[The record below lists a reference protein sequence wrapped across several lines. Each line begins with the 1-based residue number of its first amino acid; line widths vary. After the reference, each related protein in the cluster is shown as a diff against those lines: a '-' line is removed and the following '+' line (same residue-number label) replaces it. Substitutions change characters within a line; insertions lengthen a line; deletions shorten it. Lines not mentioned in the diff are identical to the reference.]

1 MPGTR
6 RHIMKIEIFSDFTCP
21 FCYIG
26 KTKLTNAIGKVELN
40 EEPKMIFRKYEI
52 HPEIEGSIDIPYK
65 EYMLNMMGGNQR
77 KLDEFLEELTSHA
90 EEVGLK
96 FNFDTMIAAN
106 TADAHRLGKWIAS
119 EKMDQQYTDLLMK
132 AHFTEGKDL
141 SDRDF
146 LYSVVQSLGLSKEK
160 AIEVLEKNEF
170 EYDLEMDQYAAQQIG
185 VESAPFFVFDNRFG
199 IIGVEPEEVFTRTLK
214 QVIGN

>member
-6 RHIMKIEIFSDFTCP
+6 RHIMNIEIFSDFTCP

-26 KTKLTNAIGKVELN
+26 KTKLTNAIGKVELD

-65 EYMLNMMGGNQR
+65 QYMLEMMGGNQR

-90 EEVGLK
+90 EEVGLT
-96 FNFDTMIAAN
+96 FNFDMMIAAN
-106 TADAHRLGKWIAS
+106 TADAHRLGKWVAS
-119 EKMDQQYTDLLMK
+119 EQKDQPYTERLMK

-141 SDRDF
+141 SNRSF
-146 LYSVVQSLGLSKEK
+146 LYSVVEELGLSKEK

-170 EYDLEMDQYAAQQIG
+170 EYELEMDQYAAQQIG

-214 QVIGN
+214 QVIGD

>member
-26 KTKLTNAIGKVELN
+26 KTKLANAIEKVALD

-65 EYMLNMMGGNQR
+65 DYMLDMMGGNQR
-77 KLDEFLEELTSHA
+77 KLDEFLEELTAHA
-90 EEVGLK
+90 KEVGLD
-96 FNFDTMIAAN
+96 FNFDTMIGAN
-106 TADAHRLGKWIAS
+106 TADAHRLGKWVAS
-119 EKMDQQYTDLLMK
+119 ENLDQQYTDLLMK
-132 AHFTEGKDL
+132 AHFTDGKDL
-141 SDRDF
+141 SDRNF
-146 LYSVVQSLGLSKEK
+146 LYTVIEQIGLSKEIAK
-160 AIEVLEKNEF
+160 EVLEEDKFAYE
-170 EYDLEMDQYAAQQIG
+170 LEMDQYAAQQIG

-214 QVIGN
+214 QVTGN

>member
-1 MPGTR
+1 
-6 RHIMKIEIFSDFTCP
+6 MKIEIFSDFTCP